1 MIKINLLPFRVAR
14 KKENIRKQISIF
26 LLFVLLTVVALFWYT
41 QSINKQIV
49 SIKEKTKQIN
59 SQIVKYKEKADRVA
73 QIKKDL
79 KILEEKLR
87 IVSSLEKQRKKQLIL
102 FDNMT
107 DLVIPTRMWLE
118 SFKTDKNS
126 VTIKGIAFDN
136 PTIADFMEKLE
147 QSSLFSTVDLPASRP
162 TFFQSPDFAYH
173 FQETA
178 YLPTDSFQ
186 HPGYFR
192 KGLFENYRLCCIV
205 HRYELEIHE
214 KDWAAPQVPHHTP

>member
-26 LLFVLLTVVALFWYT
+26 LLFVLLTGVALIWYT

-59 SQIVKYKEKADRVA
+59 YQVAKYKEKVDRVV
-73 QIKKDL
+73 QIQRDL
-79 KILEEKLR
+79 KILKEKLL
-87 IVSSLEKQRKKQLIL
+87 IISSLKKQKKKQLML
-102 FDNMT
+102 FDGMT

-147 QSSLFSTVDLPASRP
+147 KSSLFSTVDLK
-162 TFFQSPDFAYH
+162 
-173 FQETA
+173 TA
-178 YLPTDSFQ
+178 QMKKFKNDVMLKSFELLCQ
-186 HPGYFR
+186 KEKP
-192 KGLFENYRLCCIV
+192 EN
-205 HRYELEIHE
+205 
-214 KDWAAPQVPHHTP
+214 KKAKNSKQGKK

>member
-26 LLFVLLTVVALFWYT
+26 LLAVLFTVAALSWYT
-41 QSINKQIV
+41 QFINKQIV

-59 SQIVKYKEKADRVA
+59 YQVAKYKEKVDRVV

-79 KILEEKLR
+79 KILKAKLL
-87 IVSSLEKQRKKQLIL
+87 IISSLKKQKNKQLML
-102 FDNMT
+102 FDGMT
-107 DLVIPTRMWLE
+107 DLIIPTRMWLE

-147 QSSLFSTVDLPASRP
+147 KSSLFSTVDLK
-162 TFFQSPDFAYH
+162 
-173 FQETA
+173 TA
-178 YLPTDSFQ
+178 RMKKFKNNLMLKSFE
-186 HPGYFR
+186 
-192 KGLFENYRLCCIV
+192 LLCQK
-205 HRYELEIHE
+205 E
-214 KDWAAPQVPHHTP
+214 KPQKKKAKNSKQGKK